1 MRDFEPDDV
10 DNMLALDADSE
21 VRRYLDMPEP
31 PSRHVVECII
41 LPPILADAER
51 GDGFSR
57 WVLLEKASGFG
68 FIGWI
73 HFRRAA
79 ADPDE
84 IELGYRL
91 VRSAWGQ
98 GYATEASRALIDKGT
113 REQGVT
119 RISATALADNAASI
133 RVMEKCGLTLEGR
146 FFHKDIPAVKY
157 GLNLHPNG
165 VHSRHPE
172 RSGARNE

>member
-1 MRDFEPDDV
+1 MRIHLETERLILRDFDPDDV
-10 DNMLALDADSE
+10 DNLVALDADPE

-31 PSRHVVECII
+31 PTRHVVECVI

-51 GDGFSR
+51 RDGFGR
-57 WVLLEKASGFG
+57 WIILEKARDFR

-73 HFRRAA
+73 HFRRAKS
-79 ADPDE
+79 DPDE

-91 VRSAWGQ
+91 IREAWGH
-98 GYATEASRALIDKGT
+98 GYATEASLALIEKGI

-133 RVMEKCGLTLEGR
+133 RVMEKCGLTLENR
-146 FFHKDIPAVKY
+146 FMYKDIPAVKY
-157 GLNLHPNG
+157 SLRVP
-165 VHSRHPE
+165 
-172 RSGARNE
+172 